1 MFKLLTATTALVMA
15 GGAGFAADLTGEIEV
30 KIEENAAG
38 NYGATTSL
46 DLGMSSLNGMAYGW
60 VDLKEDGGNITLDEY
75 QIGTTV
81 AGAKVSFGDQDNV
94 WLSRE
99 SDAAH
104 ATLADPAMA
113 ESIQVAAY
121 GATVGIGFTDIGAD
135 VTDIENVQGRY
146 ELGLGTAVSVTAAGD
161 YNLNSEDW
169 VFGGRADAWVND
181 DISVG
186 SAFTYGSA
194 NETVAFE
201 SDVTAFGIT
210 AYLNGDQDDMAQ
222 NVGGSYAYA
231 WNGMDLGAGVNYN
244 IDSADV
250 KPNVTVGFAF

>member
-81 AGAKVSFGDQDNV
+81 AGAKVSFGDQGNV
-94 WLSRE
+94 WIASE
-99 SDAAH
+99 DG

-169 VFGGRADAWVND
+169 AFGGRADAWVND
-181 DISVG
+181 NISVG

-250 KPNVTVGFAF
+250 EPNVTVGFAF